1 MSENKISIR
10 EWVKNYN
17 AGKYKNKDFHT
28 QIEAGWYDWFCKDAA
43 LCNKTKRLA
52 GKLKKL
58 IGSPKIDV
66 DKNYV
71 FFKNNCP
78 MMGKL
83 YDDFRICDMVTGD
96 VIYTITPASGHDAE
110 FGKSAVWGKENDF
123 KEPLVTGSWEN
134 VEEFFKSDKMPDF
147 FKSK

>member
-1 MSENKISIR
+1 MSKNSISIR
-10 EWVKNYN
+10 EWIKNYN
-17 AGKYKNKDFHT
+17 AGMYKAKDVHT
-28 QIEAGWYDWFCKDAA
+28 QIEAGWYDWFCSDSA

-58 IGSPKIDV
+58 IGSPRFDV
-66 DKNYV
+66 DKTYV

-83 YDDFRICDMVTGD
+83 YDDFRICLMDDAGD
-96 VIYTITPASGHDAE
+96 SRPLYTITPAVGHDKD
-110 FGKSAVWGKENDF
+110 FGKAEVWGRENGF
-123 KEPLVTGSWEN
+123 EKPIVSGSWEE
-134 VEEFFKSDKMPDF
+134 VENF

>member
-1 MSENKISIR
+1 MSNEISIR
-10 EWVKNYN
+10 EWIKNYN
-17 AGKYKNKDFHT
+17 AGMYKAKDVHT
-28 QIEAGWYDWFCKDAA
+28 QIKAGWYDWFCKDSA

-58 IGSPKIDV
+58 IGSPKFNV
-66 DKNYV
+66 DKTYV

-83 YDDFRICDMVTGD
+83 YDDFRICEIDGEGTPL
-96 VIYTITPASGHDAE
+96 YTITPALGYDKD
-110 FGKSAVWGKENDF
+110 FGKSEVWGRENNF
-123 KEPLVTGSWEN
+123 KESLVTGTWEE
-134 VEEFFKSDKMPDF
+134 VENF